1 MQTYFIKDRIAHFYS
16 SSKLNV
22 SLRGFKTYYFMGN
35 HSIEMVASG
44 LVDRVIDIPFVL
56 NGLVANLELTFS
68 NKSMDTFTLNG
79 DMAQQFNESFDE
91 EMTEADYWNGDV
103 PNGED

>member
-1 MQTYFIKDRIAHFYS
+1 
-16 SSKLNV
+16 
-22 SLRGFKTYYFMGN
+22 MGN